1 MSRRTEKRRYGK
13 YNKFDVVYADFGK
26 NPHGIQGGIRP
37 GIIISCDASNH
48 DGAPQVSVV
57 PLSSK
62 LKDIPV
68 HVILNPKDVSG
79 FGLSKIS
86 DFMPEDAQTIS
97 KGCIRAKSG
106 TVIEDSG
113 VREEID
119 RALIRQF
126 DLLPVARKMVME
138 ELANDSRTKKTN
150 NKRFV
155 RYSEGAE
162 MYSMSVSKFMQLAK
176 DAKACYKVNQLVLV
190 NLDIIDEYL
199 ETFHIVDD
207 EFYK

>member
-13 YNKFDVVYADFGK
+13 YNKYDVVYADFGK

-79 FGLSKIS
+79 FGLSKCVR
-86 DFMPEDAQTIS
+86 DFRDDSSRKYGVYYRLVERGYLR
-97 KGCIRAKSG
+97 GCFAGRNAKSKSITG
-106 TVIEDSG
+106 KIG
-113 VREEID
+113 
-119 RALIRQF
+119 
-126 DLLPVARKMVME
+126 
-138 ELANDSRTKKTN
+138 
-150 NKRFV
+150 
-155 RYSEGAE
+155 
-162 MYSMSVSKFMQLAK
+162 
-176 DAKACYKVNQLVLV
+176 
-190 NLDIIDEYL
+190 
-199 ETFHIVDD
+199 
-207 EFYK
+207 

>member
-97 KGCIRAKSG
+97 KGC
-106 TVIEDSG
+106 
-113 VREEID
+113 
-119 RALIRQF
+119 
-126 DLLPVARKMVME
+126 ME
-138 ELANDSRTKKTN
+138 ELANGQQN
-150 NKRFV
+150 
-155 RYSEGAE
+155 
-162 MYSMSVSKFMQLAK
+162 
-176 DAKACYKVNQLVLV
+176 
-190 NLDIIDEYL
+190 
-199 ETFHIVDD
+199 
-207 EFYK
+207 